1 LSRGARFVVGIVGFV
16 IALNVVLALLH
27 SVTGGTP
34 GGPASSSYSTGPA
47 GVAAYASLLA
57 RDGHVVRRVRAVP
70 ARAALDPSTTVVLL
84 APDGPVAAADRS
96 ALRRFVKAGGR
107 LLVGGPTGSWLGRII
122 RDPPQWSPTPA
133 SSLEPLAPLPE
144 LTGIRNVEATGRGS
158 WEAGS
163 ALPVLG
169 DGDRA
174 LLSVDDVGGGR
185 VLLLANVAPLQN
197 HLLDHGD
204 DAALGLALAGPPGR
218 PIAFLEAYHGYGAA
232 TAGFG
237 AIPVRWWFS
246 FGVLALAVAA
256 LMLASGRRLGPPQ
269 PNERELPPPRREY
282 VESLGG
288 VLARSRPH
296 DAAVK
301 PVQIRARRLLAA
313 RFGLGLSPTDE
324 QIRVAAIRLGL
335 PQSDAA
341 ALTQPATTDAD
352 VLAIGRAHALIARE
366 SRP

>member
-1 LSRGARFVVGIVGFV
+1 MSRGARFVVGIVGFV

-34 GGPASSSYSTGPA
+34 GGPSSSSYSTGSA
-47 GVAAYASLLA
+47 GSLHTHRFWRATAMSSGACA
-57 RDGHVVRRVRAVP
+57 RP
-70 ARAALDPSTTVVLL
+70 SRAALDPSTTVVLL
-84 APDGPVAAADRS
+84 APDGPVEAADGS
-96 ALRRFVKAGGR
+96 ALGQFVRAGGR
-107 LLVGGPTGSWLGRII
+107 LLVGGPTGSWLAQII
-122 RDPPQWSPTPA
+122 SDPPQWSPTPA
-133 SSLEPLAPLPE
+133 SSLQTLAPLPE
-144 LTGIRNVEATGRGS
+144 LAGIRNVEAAGRGS

-169 DGDRA
+169 NGDRA
-174 LLSVDDVGGGR
+174 LLSVDDVGSGR

-197 HLLDHGD
+197 GRLDHGD

-218 PIAFLEAYHGYGAA
+218 PVAFLEAYHGYGAA
-232 TAGFG
+232 TTGFG
-237 AIPVRWWFS
+237 AIPARWWFS

-269 PNERELPPPRREY
+269 PNERAFPPPRREY

-288 VLARSRPH
+288 VLARSRPRN
-296 DAAVK
+296 AAVK
-301 PVQIRARRLLAA
+301 PVQIRATKLLAV

-335 PQSDAA
+335 PESEAT

-366 SRP
+366 SRR